1 MTRTFYA
8 NGKTG
13 QVFIYA
19 GTHNPQVFD
28 YPRGDTYNDIHFH
41 SDLAYLG
48 SSQVV
53 EATITHPRRQK
64 GEQTDDKF
72 FGLLETD
79 PYSVPLQGTQEYI
92 LGPHSAGADAPFVP
106 IYNGAQIPAGS
117 VVQTVEES
125 VRAVSVFLTGGD
137 VRVFENWATFE
148 HSLPAVTRTYKVYLF
163 ETLFT
168 PSGTTSVR
176 MLPGRFTAG
185 FGKLDTNYRY
195 IRESDSPD
203 LYLAIGK
210 SADVEGG
217 GWKTS
222 SPDGSTITTGS
233 YTGRFPGVVGRGVK
247 V

>member
-1 MTRTFYA
+1 MTRTLYA

-19 GTHNPQVFD
+19 GMQDPQTFD
-28 YPRGDTYNDIHFH
+28 RPRGETYNAIHFH
-41 SDLAYLG
+41 SDLSYLG

-53 EATITHPRRQK
+53 EATITHPKRQK

-79 PYSVPLQGTQEYI
+79 PYSVPLQGTHEYI
-92 LGPHSAGADAPFVP
+92 LGKHSAGVDAPFVS

-117 VVQTVEES
+117 IIQKVEES
-125 VRAVSVFLTGGD
+125 VRAVSLFLTGGE

-163 ETLFT
+163 ETLFK
-168 PSGTTSVR
+168 PSGRTSIR
-176 MLPGRFTAG
+176 MLPDRFTAG

-195 IRESDSPD
+195 IRETDTPD
-203 LYLAIGK
+203 LYLSVGR
-210 SADVEGG
+210 SADVDGG

-222 SPDGSTITTGS
+222 SPDGASVTTAS
-233 YTGRFPGVVGRGVK
+233 YSGGFVGAPGRGVK